1 MQLCQT
7 CPLKANN
14 TCNSPCE
21 KLEAYLKGE
30 RNYKTTYVNK
40 EEGLNIVHENL
51 ICEFDSDY
59 EDSSDEVNAVYGNL
73 IHGSLDRL
81 LDTSGSFI
89 EKFGHL
95 LPTIRTIVKNYGTD
109 SQKEIYRLWVTD
121 GKSFPFI
128 ADHLHIKRQSVQ
140 EAIYGKR
147 NQGGLIRKIRKHLH
161 SQGKLPAVSLSL

>member
-40 EEGLNIVHENL
+40 EEGLNIVHENQ
-51 ICEFDSDY
+51 
-59 EDSSDEVNAVYGNL
+59 
-73 IHGSLDRL
+73 IHGSLDNL
-81 LDTSGSFI
+81 LDTSGSFT